1 MCKAPKPPKPKEP
14 KKPMFLKNRYLDEF
28 VGDAQAVNSMRTGRS
43 RLRID
48 LGSALA
54 VGGRQVGDSLVRPA
68 PTSTTTGATGPTNG
82 RPPGM
87 IGPRRNPNEPR
98 RQLR

>member
-28 VGDAQAVNSMRTGRS
+28 VGDAQAVKSLRAGRS
-43 RLRID
+43 SLRIP
-48 LGSALA
+48 LGGPAPI
-54 VGGRQVGDSLVRPA
+54 GGRQPGDSLVRQPNNVN
-68 PTSTTTGATGPTNG
+68 PVRVRGGGTGRPIGPTN
-82 RPPGM
+82 RPG
-87 IGPRRNPNEPR
+87 EPR

>member
-14 KKPMFLKNRYLDEF
+14 KKPQFLRNRYLDEF
-28 VGDAQAVNSMRTGRS
+28 VGGAAQINSLRTGRS
-43 RLRID
+43 SLRIPT
-48 LGSALA
+48 GGPAPIT
-54 VGGRQVGDSLVRPA
+54 GRQPGDSLVRPA
-68 PTSTTTGATGPTNG
+68 PVNPSTGATGPTNG

-87 IGPRRNPNEPR
+87 IGPRRINEPR